1 VTARILPPCQ
11 AACPV
16 HTDAGGYARLIAEGR
31 YAEAYEVIC
40 STNPFPSVCAHI
52 CQRPCEKSCRRAQVD
67 AAVAIRALKR
77 FVVERVGGC
86 APPQQVAPEA
96 DKARVAVVGAG
107 PAGLTAAQ
115 DLRLA
120 GHRVTVFERLE
131 RAGGMLNVIPRYR
144 LPQEALDADIQ
155 AILGTGV
162 AIRYGAEVGRQM
174 PVTDLL
180 ERGFEALI
188 VTTGLSRSRGIA
200 VPGFGAQRFVAAIP
214 WMADVWM
221 GGKVDLGRRVAVI
234 GGGNVAVDVARTARR
249 LGAEDV
255 SMVFLESWEECP
267 AEAHEI
273 ELARGEGI
281 RMLPRQALKRVFNRD
296 GEIVAIELMAVV
308 SVFDE
313 AGRFRPTYDPS
324 RIRTLGADMVILSIG
339 QAPDRSWARGAAIR
353 TDERGRIVASRD
365 THATSH
371 PRVFLAGESLRG
383 PGSAIEAIADG
394 HRVAEVVA
402 RFLGTGQAVAPALDD
417 VEPLAPFPPDVVE
430 RLRTLTPAATEAQP
444 FDEAE
449 PSLAEREAV
458 AEADRCLGCLAG
470 AVIDETKCATCL
482 TCLRV
487 CPLDAI
493 EIREDIVANPAR
505 CQACGV
511 CASHCPAGAIEL
523 SYGGLA
529 PAGEARWAAAQA
541 GAAEPAIVRCRHRT
555 NGQAAEGRV
564 LTLPCLARLKPIELL
579 RLFRDGA
586 RHVELHACAEED
598 CKYGGAWQSI
608 EAVAGYVRNVL
619 RTVLPEA
626 TLTVRLPDEQATPAE
641 AADSAEAATL
651 PREGGPAGGPA

>member
-1 VTARILPPCQ
+1 MCIRDRAEGVRILYLALPL
-11 AACPV
+11 AV
-16 HTDAGGYARLIAEGR
+16 TVREGR
-31 YAEAYEVIC
+31 VAGLRCTAGFLEPKAVNGRRPSCGVAGAEFTLDCQMVLCAVGQHPDGEVMEAAGVE
-40 STNPFPSVCAHI
+40 TLENGTAVADEQTCATSAAGI
-52 CQRPCEKSCRRAQVD
+52 FAAGD
-67 AAVAIRALKR
+67 AA
-77 FVVERVGGC
+77 
-86 APPQQVAPEA
+86 
-96 DKARVAVVGAG
+96 
-107 PAGLTAAQ
+107 
-115 DLRLA
+115 
-120 GHRVTVFERLE
+120 
-131 RAGGMLNVIPRYR
+131 
-144 LPQEALDADIQ
+144 
-155 AILGTGV
+155 
-162 AIRYGAEVGRQM
+162 GR
-174 PVTDLL
+174 
-180 ERGFEALI
+180 
-188 VTTGLSRSRGIA
+188 
-200 VPGFGAQRFVAAIP
+200 
-214 WMADVWM
+214 
-221 GGKVDLGRRVAVI
+221 
-234 GGGNVAVDVARTARR
+234 
-249 LGAEDV
+249 
-255 SMVFLESWEECP
+255 
-267 AEAHEI
+267 
-273 ELARGEGI
+273 
-281 RMLPRQALKRVFNRD
+281 
-296 GEIVAIELMAVV
+296 
-308 SVFDE
+308 
-313 AGRFRPTYDPS
+313 
-324 RIRTLGADMVILSIG
+324 
-339 QAPDRSWARGAAIR
+339 
-353 TDERGRIVASRD
+353 
-365 THATSH
+365 
-371 PRVFLAGESLRG
+371 
-383 PGSAIEAIADG
+383 PGSVVEAIADG

-529 PAGEARWAAAQA
+529 PSGEARWAAAQA

-555 NGQAAEGRV
+555 NGLDAEGRV